1 MHTFKSFVS
10 LFLFF
15 YLFPATSQAGF
26 VSKKR
31 PIDALHY
38 RLEFSVDPSTNPEN
52 LRAEA
57 QIRLRLTAPAKSVN
71 LDAKGLQIH
80 KTQLLH
86 SKGWRNVRHSH
97 ANDELTIYL
106 PSRYKKGATL
116 NLRVEY
122 TAAIQT
128 KTHYGLFK
136 VTDPDEPK
144 RGPLLFTQ
152 LESMG
157 AREVFPCNDE
167 PQDKA
172 TTEIHASVPEKYD
185 VISNGRQTR
194 NKTFKK
200 KGATWRQVHW
210 LQDKPH
216 STYLVTLA
224 VGDFAHVVAK
234 SANPTIDF
242 WVGKT
247 KTKKVAFVADATKK
261 MLGFMED
268 YLGVKYPWNKY
279 STLGLPTFFWGGM
292 ENTSA
297 TNINQERLVL
307 NDPDSEFEKNGIV
320 GLAAHELAHQWFGD
334 YVTMRWW
341 DDLWLNEAFASYLG
355 TKATK
360 HIYPNE
366 EHDIE
371 LVTYTWDAYFRQED
385 GPRSHPIVN
394 QELEDPGDAFDTISY
409 NKGENV
415 LRMLAYYVG
424 ENNFRA
430 GLKRYLRRHA
440 LGNATYKDF
449 FNAVAA
455 ASQRNLDNFRDSWL
469 LQRGYP
475 VISYETDWDADKKT
489 LSLTIEQASNHKN
502 DKSVF
507 DFLLPVSIHRK
518 GVYSKD
524 LALAISKDKQTFTE
538 TLEEEPD
545 WVSVNPGGIALA
557 KVVPDGVSKEKITAQ
572 ALSDPD
578 PIIRVWANFQR
589 VAAGLNEGNLSGEDQ
604 EHLLKALEQ
613 DPSPYVRLAL
623 LDAIQKS
630 KGRWLPEKIGAKIFA
645 DAQQAQKP
653 AFAKTELFS
662 KDPHGWRQYRAQLLG
677 TLGKVKSEKVLE
689 FLTLTIQNPVL
700 PLDDLRTSATAIAS
714 LGDIRSGE
722 ILRAGIKTHQDRGYR
737 YSYWLE
743 FAFGAYENPRAAAEI
758 QALTR
763 TSGPDLIGRISWLIR
778 NNETLRNSSEWA
790 KFLSIFLVED
800 DQFSDDVKTR
810 LLSTVEDIKNSSV
823 EKMLKEVIKNTESKR
838 IKESCKKILGKN
850 FS

>member
-1 MHTFKSFVS
+1 MHSIKLFLSP
-10 LFLFF
+10 FLFF
-15 YLFPATSQAGF
+15 CLFATTSEGAF

-31 PIDALHY
+31 PLDALHY
-38 RLEFSVDPSTNPEN
+38 RLEFSVDPSADPEE
-52 LRAEA
+52 LRSEV
-57 QIRLRLTAPAKSVN
+57 QIRLRLTAPSKSVT
-71 LDAKGLQIH
+71 LDAKGLKIY
-80 KTQLLH
+80 KTQVLQ
-86 SKGWRNVRHSH
+86 SKGWRTVRHSH
-97 ANDELTIYL
+97 SNDELTFFL

-116 NLRVEY
+116 NLRVDY
-122 TAAIQT
+122 SAPIHT
-128 KTHYGLFK
+128 KTHFGLFK

-144 RGPLLFTQ
+144 RGPTLFTQ
-152 LESMG
+152 LESLG

-172 TTEIHASVPEKYD
+172 TTEIHASVPARYE

-194 NKTFKK
+194 NKTYHK
-200 KGATWRQVHW
+200 KGTAWRQVHW

-216 STYLVTLA
+216 STYLVTLT
-224 VGDFAHVVAK
+224 VGDFSHVVAQA
-234 SANPTIDF
+234 SRPTIDF

-261 MLGFMED
+261 MVAFMEE

-279 STLGLPTFFWGGM
+279 STIGLPTFFWGGM

-307 NDPDSEFEKNGIV
+307 NDPESEFEKNGIV

-341 DDLWLNEAFASYLG
+341 DDLWLNESFASYLG

-366 EHDIE
+366 EPDID

-394 QELEDPGDAFDTISY
+394 QELQDPGDAFDTISY

-430 GLKRYLRRHA
+430 GLKRYLGKHA

-449 FNAVAA
+449 FNAVAG
-455 ASQRNLDNFRDSWL
+455 ASQKNLDSFRDSWL

-475 VISYETDWDADKKT
+475 VVRYESDWDAEKKT
-489 LSLTIEQASNHKN
+489 LSLTIEQASNHAT
-502 DKSVF
+502 DKSLF
-507 DFLLPVSIHRK
+507 DFLLPVTIHRK
-518 GVYSKD
+518 GAYAKE
-524 LALAISKDKQTFTE
+524 LALAITKDKQTFTE
-538 TLEEEPD
+538 SLEQEPD
-545 WVSVNPGGIALA
+545 WVSVNPGGVVLA
-557 KVVPDGVSKEKITAQ
+557 RVLPDGVSKDTLTAQ

-578 PIIRVWANFQR
+578 PVIRVWANFQR
-589 VAAGLNEGNLSGEDQ
+589 VAKGLNEGNLSSDDQ
-604 EHLLKALEQ
+604 DHLLKALET

-630 KGRWLPEKIGAKIFA
+630 KGRWLPEKIGEYIFA
-645 DAQQAQKP
+645 SAQGSLQP
-653 AFAKTELFS
+653 SFAKTALFQ

-700 PLDDLRTSATAIAS
+700 ALDDLRTTATAIAAI
-714 LGDIRSGE
+714 GDIRSGE

-737 YSYWLE
+737 YTYWLQ

-758 QALTR
+758 QQLTR
-763 TSGPDLIGRISWLIR
+763 TAGPDLIGRIGWLIR

-810 LLSTVEDIKNSSV
+810 LLSTVEDVKSSSV
-823 EKMLKEVIKNTESKR
+823 EKMLREVIKNGDSTR
-838 IKESCKKILGKN
+838 VKESCKKILGKN
-850 FS
+850 FG

>member
-1 MHTFKSFVS
+1 MQTFKSFLS

-15 YLFPATSQAGF
+15 CVLPTTSNAAF

-31 PIDALHY
+31 PLDALHY
-38 RLEFSVDPSTNPEN
+38 RLEFAIDPATNPDE
-52 LRAEA
+52 LRAET
-57 QIRLRLTAPAKSVN
+57 QVRLRLTAPAKSVT
-71 LDAKGLQIH
+71 LDAKGLKIH
-80 KTQLLH
+80 KTQLLQ
-86 SKGWRNVRHSH
+86 SKGWRTVKHSH
-97 ANDELTIYL
+97 ANDELTFFL
-106 PSRYKKGATL
+106 PTRYKKGATL
-116 NLRVEY
+116 NLKVDY
-122 TAAIQT
+122 TAPIQT
-128 KTHYGLFK
+128 KTHFGLFK

-152 LESMG
+152 MESLG

-172 TTEIHASVPEKYD
+172 TTEIHASVPARYE

-194 NKTFKK
+194 NKTFKR
-200 KGATWRQVHW
+200 KGATWKQVHW

-216 STYLVTLA
+216 STYLVTLTI
-224 VGDFAHVVAK
+224 GDFSHVVAQ
-234 SANPTIDF
+234 AARPQIDF

-247 KTKKVAFVADATKK
+247 KTKQVAFVANATTK
-261 MLGFMED
+261 MVAYMED

-279 STLGLPTFFWGGM
+279 STIGLPTFFWGGM

-334 YVTMRWW
+334 YVTMKWW
-341 DDLWLNEAFASYLG
+341 DDLWLNESFASYLG

-366 EHDIE
+366 EHDID

-394 QELEDPGDAFDTISY
+394 QELQDPADAFDTISY
-409 NKGENV
+409 TKGENV

-430 GLKRYLRRHA
+430 GLKRYLRNHA

-455 ASQRNLDNFRDSWL
+455 ASQKNLDSFRDSWL

-475 VISYETDWDADKKT
+475 VIRYESEWDSSNKT
-489 LSLTIEQASNHKN
+489 LSLTIEQSSNHSG
-502 DKSVF
+502 DKSLF
-507 DFLLPVSIHRK
+507 DFLLPVTIHRK
-518 GVYSKD
+518 GVYAKE
-524 LALAISKDKQTFTE
+524 LALAITKQKQTFTE
-538 TLEEEPD
+538 KLEQEPE
-545 WVSVNPGGIALA
+545 WVSVNPGGVVLA
-557 KVVPDGVSKEKITAQ
+557 KVLPDGISKDTLTAQ

-578 PIIRVWANFQR
+578 PIIRVWANFRR
-589 VAAGLNEGNLSGEDQ
+589 VSDGLNDGNLSSAEQ
-604 EHLLKALEQ
+604 EHLLKALEN

-630 KGRWLPEKIGAKIFA
+630 KGRWLPEQLGERLFVLT
-645 DAQQAQKP
+645 QTSLKP
-653 AFAKTELFS
+653 DFAKTPLFQ

-677 TLGKVKSEKVLE
+677 TLGKVKSEKVSK
-689 FLTLTIQNPVL
+689 FLTLTIQNPIL
-700 PLDDLRTSATAIAS
+700 PLDDLRTTATAVAS
-714 LGDIRSGE
+714 IGDIRSGE

-737 YSYWLE
+737 YTYWLQ

-758 QALTR
+758 QLLTR
-763 TSGPDLIGRISWLIR
+763 TGGPDLIGRIPWLIR

-810 LLSTVEDIKNSSV
+810 LLSTVEDVKNSSV
-823 EKMLKEVIKNTESKR
+823 EKMLKDVIKNAESKR
-838 IKESCKKILGKN
+838 VKESCKKILGKN
-850 FS
+850 FG